1 MSGKM
6 PPTMDDLAT
15 AMIAAMERAGIS
27 GLCREGRLEIAVQ
40 EGRALRPDLSD
51 AALFA
56 LAEDLCD

>member
-1 MSGKM
+1 
-6 PPTMDDLAT
+6 MDDLAT